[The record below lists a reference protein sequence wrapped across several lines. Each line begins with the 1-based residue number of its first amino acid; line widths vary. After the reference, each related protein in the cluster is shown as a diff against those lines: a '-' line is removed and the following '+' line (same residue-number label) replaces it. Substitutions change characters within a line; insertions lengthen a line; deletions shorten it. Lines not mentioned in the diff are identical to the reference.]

1 MLISGGIYKK
11 KESNN
16 DFLKYIVIIESNSLE
31 TYYHEIWIPN
41 QNNVFVSN
49 KEVQIF
55 LKFDLL
61 EYSKYYKQHF
71 YLCKT
76 NVVEEDF
83 IDGYL
88 GKIKTDQLKQLKE
101 IVDNIE
107 FD

>member
-1 MLISGGIYKK
+1 MLILGGIYKK
-11 KESNN
+11 KESGNN
-16 DFLKYIVIIESNSLE
+16 FLRYIVIIESNSLE

-61 EYSKYYKQHF
+61 EDSKYYKQHF

-88 GKIKTDQLKQLKE
+88 GKIETDQLKQLKE
-101 IVDNIE
+101 ISNNME

>member
-16 DFLKYIVIIESNSLE
+16 NFLKYIVIIESNSLE

-61 EYSKYYKQHF
+61 EDSKYYKQHF

-88 GKIKTDQLKQLKE
+88 GKIETDQLKQLKE
-101 IVDNIE
+101 ISNNME